1 MIWGY
6 PYFRNPPF
14 ESYLNIVLSC
24 FPLGL
29 LKPLLSGNHE
39 PHGWIARNL
48 HSQRQKYN
56 SSKRCRECALAQ
68 WAFWC
73 FWVDT
78 HVITRQ
84 FCWISM
90 ADLSSKVGSLRS
102 VCVETPQIH
111 RLITIYIHIYIYNV
125 MIFYICVML
134 FEIRQTLPICFSWVA
149 YKFKCSRLRGHSYF
163 LTSPCW
169 LLLASCRSFVH
180 HLLRMDR
187 HRVSQ
192 WLCWLTVCRLYHY
205 FGPVVWT
212 RIFINFH
219 SYSLI
224 FINVH

>member
-111 RLITIYIHIYIYNV
+111 RLITIYIHIYIY
-125 MIFYICVML
+125 IML
-134 FEIRQTLPICFSWVA
+134 WYFIYVLCYS
-149 YKFKCSRLRGHSYF
+149 KFAKLYPYVSLGL
-163 LTSPCW
+163 LTSSNVAGW
-169 LLLASCRSFVH
+169 GVTA
-180 HLLRMDR
+180 
-187 HRVSQ
+187 
-192 WLCWLTVCRLYHY
+192 
-205 FGPVVWT
+205 
-212 RIFINFH
+212 IFLH
-219 SYSLI
+219 PH
-224 FINVH
+224 VGCC